1 MTLPAKPLQEQI
13 NHVALVLDASP
24 SMQHLV
30 PSVIAVA
37 DDYIRF
43 LAEQSKAM
51 GQETRVTVYMF
62 ADRSMI
68 TCLFYDKDVLR
79 LPSLADHY
87 RTFGGWTALRDAVA
101 KSQLDLKATATLYGD
116 HAFLT
121 FILTD
126 GGDNNSFTSDIEL
139 KRTLSAQGDNYT
151 LAVLVPGFQEKM
163 YCERWAPKGNVAIW
177 DATSKQGMEE
187 AGDMIRGATTSYMN
201 SRAAGVTKTT
211 GIFDMSNTV
220 LNHNTIKAL
229 QEVTG
234 FKVLAVKHAMPIRE
248 FIESKKMD
256 FMQGHYFFPLVKR
269 EKVGPQKEVLV
280 RHKMSG
286 KIFGG
291 SEVRDMLGLP
301 AHEVSIKPGINDQYD
316 IFIQSTS
323 TNRNLVPG
331 HDLLVKL

>member
-1 MTLPAKPLQEQI
+1 MWCW
-13 NHVALVLDASP
+13 
-24 SMQHLV
+24 
-30 PSVIAVA
+30 
-37 DDYIRF
+37 
-43 LAEQSKAM
+43 
-51 GQETRVTVYMF
+51 
-62 ADRSMI
+62 I
-68 TCLFYDKDVLR
+68 TPY
-79 LPSLADHY
+79 LPS
-87 RTFGGWTALRDAVA
+87 RSTNTV
-101 KSQLDLKATATLYGD
+101 
-116 HAFLT
+116 
-121 FILTD
+121 
-126 GGDNNSFTSDIEL
+126 NN
-139 KRTLSAQGDNYT
+139 
-151 LAVLVPGFQEKM
+151 
-163 YCERWAPKGNVAIW
+163 KGVFN
-177 DATSKQGMEE
+177 
-187 AGDMIRGATTSYMN
+187 
-201 SRAAGVTKTT
+201 
-211 GIFDMSNTV
+211 MSNAA